1 MPKQVILVKTRS
13 HTCRTPR
20 APCAVAILHNP
31 CVLEEGDDIAQG
43 LLRGKSLPAEFFF
56 ELIFILRER
65 ARVGK
70 GQREREGGRE
80 SQAGSMMSVQGPR

>member
-1 MPKQVILVKTRS
+1 MPKRVILVKTS
-13 HTCRTPR
+13 THSCRTPR

-65 ARVGK
+65 
-70 GQREREGGRE
+70 EREWGRGSERGRE
-80 SQAGSMMSVQGPR
+80 GENPKPAL